1 MKKKF
6 VLGILGIGIILAATL
21 TIYLM
26 KFQKEK
32 ASPDE
37 TKASLSKIMDIDE
50 VARYPDRFK
59 GSIGVNGK
67 VIKVDET
74 EDIFVL
80 GCEDG
85 CVNIPVVYKGQ
96 MPIQGSKIIVYGK
109 VRQAKEGKY
118 IIEGEEIKAK

>member
-6 VLGILGIGIILAATL
+6 VLGILGIGIILAATFA
-21 TIYLM
+21 IYLM

-37 TKASLSKIMDIDE
+37 TNASLSKIMDIDK

-74 EDIFVL
+74 ENIFVL

-96 MPIQGSKIIVYGK
+96 MPIQGSKVIVYGK
-109 VRQAKEGKY
+109 VRQTKEGKY